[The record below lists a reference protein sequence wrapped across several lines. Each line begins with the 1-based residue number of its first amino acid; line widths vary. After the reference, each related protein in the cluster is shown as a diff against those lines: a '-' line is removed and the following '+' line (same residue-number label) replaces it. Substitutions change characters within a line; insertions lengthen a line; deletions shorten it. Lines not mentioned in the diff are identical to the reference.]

1 MNNQVFIYSVY
12 PLLGGLIRAG
22 ITFWFDTACTQSI
35 RIKFHIDKTMNIKK
49 KKQKNN
55 INFQM

>member
-1 MNNQVFIYSVY
+1 MNNKVFIYSVY
-12 PLLGGLIRAG
+12 SLLGGLIRAG

-35 RIKFHIDKTMNIKK
+35 RIKFHIDKTMNIFLKK
-49 KKQKNN
+49 KKN